1 MPQFDSLGILR
12 EFTSM
17 GPANDLIGVKSI
29 CNLVG
34 WHESFLN
41 SAFYSFESDAVND
54 WISYF
59 NDEWSSGLKFDRF
72 PLLAQSLCKVL
83 QSDKGMLSILE
94 KIFENAESTDDNDV
108 ICLARRNILG
118 DRGCHIPDATKG
130 VIESHVLDFLRKYK
144 DILTNY
150 SIPAHPAK
158 LTR

>member
-29 CNLVG
+29 SNLVG

-41 SAFYSFESDAVND
+41 SAFYSFESGAVND

-94 KIFENAESTDDNDV
+94 KIFENATFWISMIAFYVSSFRYGLLLLFLLCQVLFSSSRIKSHIILFFINS
-108 ICLARRNILG
+108 RR
-118 DRGCHIPDATKG
+118 
-130 VIESHVLDFLRKYK
+130 
-144 DILTNY
+144 
-150 SIPAHPAK
+150 
-158 LTR
+158 